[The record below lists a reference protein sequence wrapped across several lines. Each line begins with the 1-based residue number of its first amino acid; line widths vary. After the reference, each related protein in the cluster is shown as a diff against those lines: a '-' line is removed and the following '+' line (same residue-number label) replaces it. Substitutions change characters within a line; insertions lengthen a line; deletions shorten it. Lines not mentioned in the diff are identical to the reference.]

1 MGLQKQ
7 AHKTNLGWKGVTP
20 SAQACKLYIMATQ
33 SQFWE
38 PQLKC
43 KESVEYYCTEMHMGV
58 TCDWLLHMHGCHVK
72 DKWHV
77 KMKFCKGQGLAKAS
91 KCKARKLWE
100 QIFLLQDAQGQLGL
114 EERKAKNGEQGG
126 RKCNLLYTAVR
137 SMSPLVTSSYY
148 L

>member
-7 AHKTNLGWKGVTP
+7 AHNTNLGWKGVTP

-77 KMKFCKGQGLAKAS
+77 KMKFCKGQELAKAS
-91 KCKARKLWE
+91 KCKARKLRE
-100 QIFLLQDAQGQLGL
+100 QMHRDSWDWRRERQKTSRVKEHATFSIQLFLA
-114 EERKAKNGEQGG
+114 RPHW
-126 RKCNLLYTAVR
+126 LL
-137 SMSPLVTSSYY
+137 LVIIYY